1 MNESGRD
8 VAASIR
14 MITNILFGAICL
26 VVIMVGNRYP
36 LLTAGMAVL
45 PLGVGIAG
53 FVVAA
58 FASRRYQNVFDYELA
73 EFWGRQ
79 RNGKSIRGIIVTII
93 MIAVWCF
100 ALAIVML
107 LFSLPVIF

>member
-26 VVIMVGNRYP
+26 VVIMIGNRYP
-36 LLTAGMAVL
+36 FLTAGMAVFSF
-45 PLGVGIAG
+45 GVGIAG
-53 FVVAA
+53 FVVAVI
-58 FASRRYQNVFDYELA
+58 ASRRYQNVFDYEPA
-73 EFWGRQ
+73 YFWGRQ
-79 RNGKSIRGIIVTII
+79 RNGKSIRGIIVTILMTAI
-93 MIAVWCF
+93 WCF